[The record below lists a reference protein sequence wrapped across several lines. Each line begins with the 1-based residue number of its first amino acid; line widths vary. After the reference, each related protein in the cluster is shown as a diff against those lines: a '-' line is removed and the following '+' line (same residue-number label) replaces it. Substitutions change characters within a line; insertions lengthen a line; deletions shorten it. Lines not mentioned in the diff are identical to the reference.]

1 MKYSVVFLLFV
12 GLCVVATFANEEPSV
27 EDVGTECGENG
38 APCTKDLDCCKGNR
52 CNDKTQRCERR
63 CRREGDRCERDRNCC
78 EGMKCRNKKCARQDC
93 GRGGAKCENNLNC
106 CQGLVCRNKRC
117 SERM

>member
-38 APCTKDLDCCKGNR
+38 APVSLK
-52 CNDKTQRCERR
+52 
-63 CRREGDRCERDRNCC
+63 
-78 EGMKCRNKKCARQDC
+78 
-93 GRGGAKCENNLNC
+93 NLFYSYSKIINYY
-106 CQGLVCRNKRC
+106 
-117 SERM
+117 